1 MRLAIMF
8 LSGSG
13 AKRHF
18 AHLIGG
24 KKPALAWRLLKRLQ
38 HGSEVALGSHWG
50 RIGVALGW
58 LWSRNWLPINTLCGG
73 FEVALMWPFWFQYF
87 SFQHFSFCQ
96 NVALGGFAGCLSGA

>member
-73 FEVALMWPFWFQYF
+73 FD
-87 SFQHFSFCQ
+87 
-96 NVALGGFAGCLSGA
+96 VALGGFAVLRFPAIQNALFSRIRRMSTRCWVGTR